1 MAMAEDTQSSPNA
14 WLGEL
19 SPNIKRYQYDQ
30 KKKLQEA
37 MNIEYH
43 RLLQRDK
50 NASEWLL
57 FEINEETFSR
67 DFLNLEDKTPWS
79 SFSKRESLLLVK
91 MMTKEHGAAIGAF
104 HDALIL
110 ALAPMGLGKALQL
123 YSSATVEG
131 DERSKQG
138 DNAWGPIRA
147 PRGHNRDW
155 PTVVLEVTVSENQP
169 KLQSDIC
176 FWLRDGRGKVKI
188 VFTLRVDRE
197 NPRIIIEK
205 WVLMNERVHH
215 EAQVTISQNKN
226 GHVHVANAPL
236 TIEFES
242 LFLRNADV
250 PREQDIEFSEADLV
264 EMADTIWTAQGIS
277 K

>member
-1 MAMAEDTQSSPNA
+1 MAEDTQSSPNA

-19 SPNIKRYQYDQ
+19 SPNIKRYQYEQ

-57 FEINEETFSR
+57 FEIDEETFSR

-155 PTVVLEVTVSENQP
+155 PTVVLEVAVSENQP
-169 KLQSDIC
+169 KLQSDVR

>member
-37 MNIEYH
+37 INIEYH

-155 PTVVLEVTVSENQP
+155 PTVVLEVAVSENQP
-169 KLQSDIC
+169 KLQSDVR